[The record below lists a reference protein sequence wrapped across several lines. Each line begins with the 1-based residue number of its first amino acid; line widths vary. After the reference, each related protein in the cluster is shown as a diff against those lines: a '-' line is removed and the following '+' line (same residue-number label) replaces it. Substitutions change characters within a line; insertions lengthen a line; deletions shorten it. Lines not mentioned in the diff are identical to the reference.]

1 MTELLWDCRCTVG
14 ESPIWD
20 PVRRRVWFT
29 DIPAGRLHAWS
40 VDSAA
45 RTVWDLRDGAAP
57 ATLASIGLCRSGRL
71 VLALR
76 DRVVLFHPGSGEM
89 QDLTASFG
97 LPARVRLNDGKVG
110 PDGAF
115 WVGSMDMGE
124 PVDHPDQLPLGTLF
138 RVAPDGTVTRAVEE
152 VTISNGLAWSPDGRT
167 MYYADTHGVWI
178 DAIAFD
184 PATGAL
190 GERRRL
196 VAPDEGAGRADG
208 GATDSEGGAEPLVRR
223 RRAAGP
229 AADARVVPH
238 RPVLHREWPGLPHQP
253 APGRRHRHGI
263 GRPVPAEPGR
273 GRQPGRTVRRL
284 KPSCSR
290 RTSAWPTLPANS
302 SC

>member
-208 GATDSEGGAEPLVRR
+208 GATDSEGGYWS
-223 RRAAGP
+223 AGVAGGVLNRWSADGGLLARLPMPVSSPTALCFTENGQACLTSLRP
-229 AADARVVPH
+229 AGDTVTASGGLFRLNLGVAGSPVGLFDA
-238 RPVLHREWPGLPHQP
+238 
-253 APGRRHRHGI
+253 
-263 GRPVPAEPGR
+263 
-273 GRQPGRTVRRL
+273 
-284 KPSCSR
+284 
-290 RTSAWPTLPANS
+290 
-302 SC
+302 